1 VPFIESED
9 DAVLANK
16 LVNLADR
23 QDEERPAATD
33 IASALWR
40 QENIV
45 GSILAQE
52 PGLPSRID
60 DRSFNPWDYLT
71 DEEKLNETF
80 VSNATLADSVEE
92 IEAIRRQSEREK
104 ADRDTIAKGGALS
117 FAIGLPIAV
126 ADPINLIPIGGAVA
140 KTYKAGNSILSAG
153 MITGA
158 VASASSAV
166 QEAALHSTQ
175 LERTLGESA
184 INVGASFLLGGA
196 IGAGGAKLSQYL
208 SKSDLREI
216 ERSMNVEPRIA
227 DGENTVL
234 DLQSERIKQEAEAAG
249 ITPEELSVGA
259 AQVASGQEV
268 SGKAGKFLAKALG
281 FDPLSRT
288 LVSASPETRRIA
300 NMLAENPY
308 KMDGPAVTAVES
320 RVKIKDG
327 YYADALQGHY
337 DAFRA
342 YRKRMGQS
350 AFSIKTKDGVMKK
363 LQFNEAV
370 ARAIREGKSDIPEVD
385 AAAKAWQEKLYEPIK
400 NELIEA
406 KLLPEDVDVSTA
418 VNYLNRRWNK
428 QKVAANMPQFIK
440 TTTEWLDEQT
450 GFNREVQAQVIDDIS
465 SIETSARRVKSLENS
480 VKTYE
485 RQIATLEKQL
495 SEIQREQKAGVARKI
510 TVDES
515 AVKKEIKRIKKIDEQ
530 ARKAMLDEFAQYQ
543 EKKIASLSKA
553 RDKAIRALEKQIKD
567 IDGSPRGRKIGRVI
581 AELGGLN
588 RDAWE
593 AEGIDP
599 AFFRDKTIKGGFGKP
614 VFRAE
619 GGLTPDGLAEK
630 LSEMGIIREFDSNLA
645 VDYVDDFLRN
655 GDDYFNPEVRMEV
668 EAIQETIDDI
678 YRSTDEDI
686 INVYFGG
693 RETVVPE
700 APGEAAKIKVPT
712 AKATDR
718 ELLIARNR
726 LNARANKLRDQLSD
740 RKYKLEE
747 NSFKLQETQ
756 GNLTTVIANLE
767 SNVSQWKG
775 KTSARVKSAI
785 KNRDLDAIPSLTK
798 SLKKSAKTIA
808 KKDLEDIDNED
819 IAKQI
824 AQRIMGTPDGKL
836 PYDWKMGEGSS
847 SGKTGGIDGLRGPLK
862 SRTFQIP
869 DNMIEDF
876 LDNNIE
882 DLGRMYLRQTAADL
896 ELVKEF
902 GDVRM
907 TAQLKEIEDWYGSAT
922 NAAKTEKQ
930 RLALQKS
937 KEADI
942 RDVAAM
948 RDRIRGVYGDIDP
961 DNIWVRTGRA
971 ARNLNYLRF
980 MGGIVASSVPDVA
993 RIFMAEGIGRTFS
1006 KGLLPL
1012 AKNLKTFKVSA
1023 AEAKRY
1029 GVGVDALMGGRSQ
1042 IIADIV
1048 DYTQP
1053 GTAFERGLQSMT
1065 DNFGRINMM
1074 DYWTASVKQL
1084 HAVTMQNGVID
1095 DLLKGKIDKRLN
1107 RLGISDA
1114 DAEGIARQ
1122 LQKHAEKVDGVWI
1135 SNAKNWDSPALYE
1148 KWGAAIRK
1156 ESDRVIVVPGQE
1168 KPLFMSSELGK
1179 TILQFRSF
1187 MFASTQRMTIA
1198 ALQGQ
1203 DHNAVAG
1210 VLMLTSIG
1218 MMSYAFKQWDA
1229 GREIAD
1235 DPIELVIEGID
1246 RAGVTGILMEINN
1259 TTEKMSSNNFG
1270 LRPLL
1275 GIERGAARF
1284 VSRSMSENLLGP
1296 TVGSL
1301 LDTTLRVANAGLKE
1315 SGWDD
1320 SDTRALRRLIPYQNL
1335 TFIRQGFDTI
1345 EEKVGG
1351 Q

>member
-1 VPFIESED
+1 MPFIEAED

-16 LVNLADR
+16 LVNLTDR

-45 GSILAQE
+45 GSILARE

-71 DEEKLNETF
+71 DEEKLDETF
-80 VSNATLADSVEE
+80 VSNATLADTVEE
-92 IEAIRRQSEREK
+92 IEAIRRQSAREK
-104 ADRDTIAKGGALS
+104 ADRETIAKGGALS

-140 KTYKAGNSILSAG
+140 KTYKAGNSVLSAG

-196 IGAGGAKLSQYL
+196 IGAGGAQL
-208 SKSDLREI
+208 SKYISKTDLEEI
-216 ERSMNVEPRIA
+216 ERSMNAEPRIA
-227 DGENTVL
+227 NGENTVF
-234 DLQSERIKQEAEAAG
+234 DIQSERIKQEAEAAG

-259 AQVASGQEV
+259 AQVANGQEV

-320 RVKIKDG
+320 RIKIKDG
-327 YYADALQGHY
+327 YYADALQSHY
-337 DAFRA
+337 DAFRD

-350 AFSIKTKDGVMKK
+350 ALSIKAKDGVMKK

-370 ARAIREGKSDIPEVD
+370 ARAIRNGKSDIPEVD
-385 AAAKAWQEKLYEPIK
+385 AAAKAWQQKLYDPIK

-406 KLLPEDVDVSTA
+406 KLLPEDIDVTTA

-428 QKVAANMPQFIK
+428 QKVAANMPDFINRVSV
-440 TTTEWLDEQT
+440 WLKDEDLKL
-450 GFNREVQAQVIDDIS
+450 FA
-465 SIETSARRVKSLENS
+465 
-480 VKTYE
+480 
-485 RQIATLEKQL
+485 
-495 SEIQREQKAGVARKI
+495 KAEDA
-510 TVDES
+510 
-515 AVKKEIKRIKKIDEQ
+515 RIKIGEATGAEKTQLQKI
-530 ARKAMLDEFAQYQ
+530 
-543 EKKIASLSKA
+543 I
-553 RDKAIRALEKQIKD
+553 DKAEFK
-567 IDGSPRGRKIGRVI
+567 
-581 AELGGLN
+581 
-588 RDAWE
+588 E
-593 AEGIDP
+593 AKE
-599 AFFRDKTIKGGFGKP
+599 
-614 VFRAE
+614 
-619 GGLTPDGLAEK
+619 
-630 LSEMGIIREFDSNLA
+630 
-645 VDYVDDFLRN
+645 
-655 GDDYFNPEVRMEV
+655 
-668 EAIQETIDDI
+668 
-678 YRSTDEDI
+678 
-686 INVYFGG
+686 
-693 RETVVPE
+693 
-700 APGEAAKIKVPT
+700 
-712 AKATDR
+712 
-718 ELLIARNR
+718 
-726 LNARANKLRDQLSD
+726 
-740 RKYKLEE
+740 
-747 NSFKLQETQ
+747 
-756 GNLTTVIANLE
+756 
-767 SNVSQWKG
+767 
-775 KTSARVKSAI
+775 
-785 KNRDLDAIPSLTK
+785 
-798 SLKKSAKTIA
+798 
-808 KKDLEDIDNED
+808 LEDFDYED
-819 IAKQI
+819 IARQI

-902 GDVRM
+902 GDVKM

-993 RIFMAEGIGRTFS
+993 RIFMAEGVAKTFS

-1012 AKNLKTFKVSA
+1012 AKNLKAFKVSA

-1107 RLGISDA
+1107 RLGINDA
-1114 DAEGIARQ
+1114 DAENIARQ
-1122 LQKHAEKVDGVWI
+1122 LEKYAEKVDGVWI

-1168 KPLFMSSELGK
+1168 RPLFMSSELGK

-1187 MFASTQRMTIA
+1187 MFSSTQRMTIA

-1218 MMSYAFKQWDA
+1218 MMAYAFKQWDA
-1229 GREIAD
+1229 KREIGD
-1235 DPIELVIEGID
+1235 DPIELVIEGMD
-1246 RAGVTGILMEINN
+1246 RSGVLGSVMEINN
-1259 TTEKMSSNNFG
+1259 TLEKLSSNNFG

-1275 GIERGAARF
+1275 GVERGAARF

-1296 TVGSL
+1296 TFGSF
-1301 LDTTLRVANAGLKE
+1301 LDTSLRVANAGLKE
-1315 SGWDD
+1315 DGWDD
-1320 SDTRALRRLIPYQNL
+1320 TDTRALRRLIPYQNL

-1345 EEKVGG
+1345 EEKVGDL
-1351 Q
+1351 